1 MYDFFAI
8 TFSQDNLDDDNAKV
22 ISALLNNVNREF
34 GKLGFPKKITVFRG
48 GNIGSKNKF
57 LFVCELNGIPGARIF
72 ADVGRSIISSENA
85 TLEYLGYYDEFV
97 SWSREEGARSTIG
110 IQFSDE

>member
-57 LFVCELNGIPGARIF
+57 LFVCAERSQF
-72 ADVGRSIISSENA
+72 AAKIVDIAHG
-85 TLEYLGYYDEFV
+85 GV
-97 SWSREEGARSTIG
+97 SWLGW
-110 IQFSDE
+110 